1 MIYDNLHTELIYFW
15 LEKKSIFREPVELVF
30 NKDYK
35 CTFDVENTNVEVEY
49 LNKIPKT
56 NFFADNISFNVLA
69 GANGTGKST
78 ILKFMYEIIYN
89 KESLTSKEEKFLI
102 IFSNNQYITNIENLT
117 FNAASKS
124 NDLSWLFVSEFDSET
139 SIQHKQHERNIDIST
154 ESLAKL
160 LFRNFQYP
168 DYIYADIDMF
178 IFEPVYIEIKIFD
191 SYQLFEKTKKEIL
204 KEIEYSNDS
213 AKYINKFIEFL
224 EFYDMHSENELILFW
239 LNKIINNISELVDYT
254 FKDGDTYLSIEDSLL
269 ELFNHEE
276 EEYKKTLSE
285 FNTLI
290 EELKNNNGLISINN
304 LPDDLKLKIRSNTKL
319 YNFDFVDKYD
329 RRYSHLSHGEKTI
342 FAIFLHIGS
351 IVDDPVNRKTCLFL
365 LDEPELSLHPKW
377 QRDLIFNLIKS
388 FQNRNT
394 FLQFIISTHSPLI
407 LSDLPH
413 DKVIYFNK
421 DNDKAFVEDSN
432 TIKIKSFATDVD
444 TLLSDSFFMGENL
457 MGRFAKDKIEKI
469 LKSCNEVTNDNFDLK
484 NVNLDQWKN
493 KIYHFKEIKN
503 MIGDEYLLNIINNH
517 IEEIENILF
526 GKKTEEEYIKEVMSQ
541 FTRDEI
547 ESYLGEIK

>member
-15 LEKKSIFREPVELVF
+15 LEKKSIFREPAELVF

-160 LFRNFQYP
+160 LFKNFQYP

-178 IFEPVYIEIKIFD
+178 TFEPVNIELKILD
-191 SYQLFEKTKKEIL
+191 SHELFKKTKKEIL

-213 AKYINKFIEFL
+213 AEYINKFIEFL
-224 EFYDMHSENELILFW
+224 EFYYMHKENELILFW
-239 LNKIINNISELVDYT
+239 LNKIINNISELVNYT
-254 FKDGDTYLSIEDSLL
+254 FKYADNYLSVENCLL
-269 ELFNHEE
+269 ELFNHNE
-276 EEYKKTLSE
+276 EEYEEALTE
-285 FNTLI
+285 FDTLI
-290 EELKNNNGLISINN
+290 EELEENNGLISINC
-304 LPDDLKLKIRSNTKL
+304 LSDDFKFKIQSNTKL
-319 YNFDFVDKYD
+319 YNFDFVDRYN